1 LRAYSTT
8 RKIRVGIIGCG
19 KVATDYHLPS
29 YMKIDD
35 VELSSLCDI
44 NKKRALSVSKKFR
57 IKRVYTQVDEMLEN
71 EDLDMVDICTPGF
84 THYELCKKVMEK
96 GISNILVEKPLT
108 LNLDEALDL
117 QSLSERRNVRVCVVH
132 NYRFKKPVVKLLEM
146 YREGKIGRINGLIS
160 IVHGLSAFKSYDW
173 RRDESKSGGILYESG
188 IHNIDLQVLLSG
200 KHKHINSVHSIYN
213 DKLKYTTN
221 IYAMIEYENGA
232 VGIID
237 LGAFTSS
244 TISHFYVFGTAAD
257 VLIKFQPDYF
267 HATTGSLSFY
277 KEFLSENK
285 RFWSFVKT
293 ILTGGLSGYNI
304 SYHYP
309 IISSFINSI
318 LTDSNSPVSIRDILP
333 TMKLLEDLKNAS
345 HIKTVKSLGV
355 K

>member
-1 LRAYSTT
+1 M
-8 RKIRVGIIGCG
+8 GIIGCG

-29 YMKIDD
+29 YAKLNN
-35 VELSSLCDI
+35 VELSSICDTDE
-44 NKKRALSVSKKFR
+44 KRAVFVSKKFK
-57 IKRVYTQVDEMLEN
+57 IKKVYTQVDEMLEN
-71 EDLDMVDICTPGF
+71 EDLDMVDICSPGF
-84 THYELCKKVMEK
+84 THYELCKKVIEG
-96 GISNILVEKPLT
+96 GIGNVLVEKPLT

-117 QSLSERRNVRVCVVH
+117 QNLSERRNVRVCVIH
-132 NYRFKKPVVKLLEM
+132 NYRFRKPVVKLLEM
-146 YREGKIGRINGLIS
+146 YKEGKIGCIKGLVS

-188 IHNIDLQVLLSG
+188 IHSIDLQVLLCG
-200 KHKHINSVHSIYN
+200 NHKRIISVHSIY
-213 DKLKYTTN
+213 DEKLKYTTN

-244 TISHFYVFGTAAD
+244 TIFHFYVFGTAAD
-257 VLIKFQPDYF
+257 ILIKFQPDYF

-309 IISSFINSI
+309 IISSFVNSI

-333 TMKLLEDLKNAS
+333 TMKLLEDLKNAL